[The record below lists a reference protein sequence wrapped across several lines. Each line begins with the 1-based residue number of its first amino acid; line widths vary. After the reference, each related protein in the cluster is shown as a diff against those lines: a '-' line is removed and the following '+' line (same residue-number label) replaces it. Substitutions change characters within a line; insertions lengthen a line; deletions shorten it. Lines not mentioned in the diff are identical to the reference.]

1 MCLKTGLYDHHQRA
15 DVTPCD
21 MQEAMAAG
29 VSNISF
35 GELSG
40 NLGAAM
46 YQYSFRIP
54 AYYTLLVR
62 LGPQGCRP
70 LGCCDVCRC
79 MRLQGWHA
87 V

>member
-1 MCLKTGLYDHHQRA
+1 MMRLLQA
-15 DVTPCD
+15 
-21 MQEAMAAG
+21 AMAEG

-62 LGPQGCRP
+62 CLPQLWP
-70 LGCCDVCRC
+70 K
-79 MRLQGWHA
+79 LQRHA
-87 V
+87 TSVAPI

>member
-1 MCLKTGLYDHHQRA
+1 MEPMGPRQRA
-15 DVTPCD
+15 ERTCFPEP
-21 MQEAMAAG
+21 QAAMAEG

-62 LGPQGCRP
+62 L
-70 LGCCDVCRC
+70 
-79 MRLQGWHA
+79 A
-87 V
+87 S